1 MTVEAPVIA
10 LLLGQAG
17 AGANGPGGLFNMALI
32 PLMLVIMYVVA
43 IRPQQKRQREHQD
56 WLARMQKGDEVVTT
70 GGLVGKISGLT
81 DQIVTLELQ
90 EKVRVRV
97 LRSHIAGKVPAPG
110 QPAPE
115 PPK

>member
-1 MTVEAPVIA
+1 MISLMLA
-10 LLLGQAG
+10 QAG
-17 AGANGPGGLFNMALI
+17 SSGASPFGGGGLVSLAPF
-32 PLMLVIMYVVA
+32 LMMFAIMYFVI
-43 IRPQQKRQREHQD
+43 IRPQQKKQREHQD
-56 WLARMQKGDEVVTT
+56 WLARLQKNDEVVTT

-115 PPK
+115 PNK